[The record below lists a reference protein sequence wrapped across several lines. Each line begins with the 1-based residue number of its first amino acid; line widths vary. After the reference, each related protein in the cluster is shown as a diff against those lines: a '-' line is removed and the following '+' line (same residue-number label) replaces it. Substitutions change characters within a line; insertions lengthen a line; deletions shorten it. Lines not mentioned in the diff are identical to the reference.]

1 MEGDFSQRMGFVPM
15 KPDVQLDDINGSLR
29 TALWNVLL
37 PYYLNYYKPREGSR
51 YDDIS
56 GSNRQQFAMRYYAFF
71 LKRPVDELPRD
82 WTTFVSKLRDQFF
95 RSMSWHQ
102 VYSLIEFVIQQEGKN
117 SRDVL
122 MKQFNGAL
130 EWQGSGYRVV
140 NGYVVPITSTE
151 ELGAIEDALSSTT
164 AYQGIGEHLS
174 AAVRMLSDKQNPDY
188 RNSIKES
195 ISAVECLARHL
206 TGDPSAVLGQ
216 ALKVLEKRHHLHPAL
231 NKAFSSLYGYTNDA
245 NGIRHSLMD
254 DGTTLTSADARW
266 MLISCSAFI
275 NFAIDST
282 KE

>member
-1 MEGDFSQRMGFVPM
+1 MEGDFSQRMGFVPT
-15 KPDVQLDDINGSLR
+15 KPEIQIDGISDALTI
-29 TALWNVLL
+29 ALWNVLL
-37 PYYLNYYKPREGSR
+37 QHYLHYYKSREGSI
-51 YDDIS
+51 YSHIN
-56 GSNRQQFAMRYYAFF
+56 GSNRQKFAMNYYADF
-71 LKRPVDELPRD
+71 LKLAIDELPAQ
-82 WTTFVSKLRDQFF
+82 WPTFVENLRNDFF
-95 RSMSWHQ
+95 YSMEWHR
-102 VYSLIEFVIQQEGKN
+102 VYSFLEFVIQQGGKDF
-117 SRDVL
+117 RDIL
-122 MKQFNGAL
+122 TEKFNGAM
-130 EWQGSGYRVV
+130 EREGSGYRVV

-151 ELGAIEDALSSTT
+151 ELGAIEDAFSSAT

-206 TGDPSAVLGQ
+206 TGDSSAVLGQ
-216 ALKVLEKRHHLHPAL
+216 ALKVLEKKHHLHPAL

>member
-1 MEGDFSQRMGFVPM
+1 MYRQ
-15 KPDVQLDDINGSLR
+15 IN
-29 TALWNVLL
+29 
-37 PYYLNYYKPREGSR
+37 
-51 YDDIS
+51 
-56 GSNRQQFAMRYYAFF
+56 GSNRQFFAANFYANFEK
-71 LKRPVDELPRD
+71 LPVDIMPKD
-82 WTTFVSKLRDQFF
+82 WAKFVAALRQRFF
-95 RSMSWHQ
+95 DAMPWHRI
-102 VYSLIEFVIQQEGKN
+102 YSLIEFVIEEGGDRYRPILVSSFN
-117 SRDVL
+117 S
-122 MKQFNGAL
+122 AL
-130 EWQGSGYRVV
+130 EREGSGFRIVD
-140 NGYVVPITSTE
+140 NYVVPITSPE
-151 ELGAIEDALSSTT
+151 EMGAVEDAFSNAT
-164 AYQGIGEHLS
+164 AYQGISEHLS

-216 ALKVLEKRHHLHPAL
+216 ALKVLEKKHHLHPAL

>member
-1 MEGDFSQRMGFVPM
+1 MPKDWAKFVAALRQRFF
-15 KPDVQLDDINGSLR
+15 D
-29 TALWNVLL
+29 
-37 PYYLNYYKPREGSR
+37 
-51 YDDIS
+51 
-56 GSNRQQFAMRYYAFF
+56 AM
-71 LKRPVDELPRD
+71 P
-82 WTTFVSKLRDQFF
+82 
-95 RSMSWHQ
+95 WHRI
-102 VYSLIEFVIQQEGKN
+102 YSLIEFVIEEGGDRYRPILVSSFN
-117 SRDVL
+117 S
-122 MKQFNGAL
+122 AL
-130 EWQGSGYRVV
+130 EREGSGFRIVD
-140 NGYVVPITSTE
+140 NYVVPITSPE
-151 ELGAIEDALSSTT
+151 EMSAVEDAFSNAT
-164 AYQGIGEHLS
+164 AYQGISEHLS

-216 ALKVLEKRHHLHPAL
+216 ALKVLEKKHHLHPAL

-254 DGTTLTSADARW
+254 DGTALTSADARW